1 MRAACLQLS
10 VEPCLLEKN
19 LSRALQMAD
28 AALAK
33 GAQILVFPELF
44 LTGFCYEPSLQSSPF
59 AQDHP
64 PYSSLDPFRA
74 LAEEHKCLIIG
85 SLRSGRQ
92 NLGFCLDFLD
102 GDGLQLRPKV
112 HPFGEEKE
120 HFDGGDCISP
130 VATKWGQ
137 VGLQICYDLRFPE
150 VARSLALQG
159 ADFLVTVAQ
168 FPALRREQWRTLA
181 MARAIENQMPHL
193 ACNWARGGSSLIIDA
208 RGRVLAEAGS
218 EETLILADIDLADR
232 DLFRREVSCF
242 ADRRPE
248 IYGGWEA
255 ERSNL

>member
-1 MRAACLQLS
+1 MRAACLQQQ
-10 VEPCLLEKN
+10 VEPCKTEEN
-19 LSRALQMAD
+19 LSRALQMAG

-33 GAQILVFPELF
+33 GAQILVLPELF
-44 LTGFCYEPSLQSSPF
+44 LTGFCYELSLQSSSS
-59 AQDHP
+59 AQDHS
-64 PYSSLDPFRA
+64 PYPSLDPFRA
-74 LAEEHKCLIIG
+74 LAEEHNCLFVG
-85 SLRSGRQ
+85 SLRCGRQ
-92 NLGFCLDFLD
+92 NLGFCLDS
-102 GDGLQLRPKV
+102 GGLQLRPKV

>member
-10 VEPCLLEKN
+10 VEPCRSEDN
-19 LSRALQMAD
+19 LSRALQMAG
-28 AALAK
+28 AALAE
-33 GAQILVFPELF
+33 GAEVLVFPELF

-64 PYSSLDPFRA
+64 PYTSFDPFRA
-74 LAEEHKCLIIG
+74 LAEEHNCLFIG
-85 SLRSGRQ
+85 SLRCGRQ
-92 NLGFCLDFLD
+92 NLGFCLD
-102 GDGLQLRPKV
+102 GDGLQLRPKI
-112 HPFGEEKE
+112 HFFGEEKE

-130 VATKWGQ
+130 VATKWGR
-137 VGLQICYDLRFPE
+137 VGLEICYDLRFPE

-168 FPALRREQWRTLA
+168 FPALRSEQWRALA

-193 ACNWARGGSSLIIDA
+193 ACNWARGGGSLIINA
-208 RGRVLAEAGS
+208 RGQVMTEAGS

-232 DLFRREVSCF
+232 DAFRREVSCF
-242 ADRRPE
+242 ADRRPQ
-248 IYGGWEA
+248 IYGRWEA

>member
-1 MRAACLQLS
+1 
-10 VEPCLLEKN
+10 
-19 LSRALQMAD
+19 MAD

-59 AQDHP
+59 AQDLS
-64 PYSSLDPFRA
+64 PYPSLDTFRA
-74 LAEEHKCLIIG
+74 LAQEHKCLIIG

-102 GDGLQLRPKV
+102 GDGLQLRPKI
-112 HPFGEEKE
+112 HPFAGERE
-120 HFDGGDCISP
+120 HFDGGDYISP
-130 VATKWGQ
+130 VDTKWGR
-137 VGLQICYDLRFPE
+137 VGLEICYDLRFPE
-150 VARSLALQG
+150 VARTLAQQG

-168 FPALRREQWRTLA
+168 FPAQRRAQWRVLV

-193 ACNWARGGSSLIIDA
+193 ACNWARGGGSLIIDA
-208 RGRVLAEAGS
+208 RGRVLAEAGT

-232 DLFRREVSCF
+232 DAFRREVSCF
-242 ADRRPE
+242 ADRQPE
-248 IYGGWEA
+248 IYGRWEA